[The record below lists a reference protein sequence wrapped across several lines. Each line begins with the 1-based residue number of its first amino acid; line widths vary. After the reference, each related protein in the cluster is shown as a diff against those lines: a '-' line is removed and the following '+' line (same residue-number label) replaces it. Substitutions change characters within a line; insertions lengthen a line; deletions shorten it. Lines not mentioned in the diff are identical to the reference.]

1 MLFRRGMVNTISDEI
16 SLDDKKL
23 LEWLGINIED
33 INIQG
38 KNSLKQAT
46 VFGCLRVLS
55 DTVSKLP
62 VKIYKKTDGIKK
74 VTDHYLGPLL
84 KLRSNPYMSGSD
96 FWKSVEV
103 QRNIYGNAYVAL
115 DFNNRG
121 QVTGLYP
128 LDSSKM
134 KIFVDDV
141 GLLNSSNKIWYVYT
155 DNLGKKH
162 KFMPDEL
169 LHFKGLTTDGIVG
182 LSVIDQLKHLIQNG
196 KSSEEYIN
204 KFFKNGL
211 QVKGLVQYVGD
222 LNSDAERTFIEQ
234 FERMSSGLKNAHRIA
249 MLPIGYQFQ
258 PISQKLV
265 DAQFLENSQLTIR
278 QIAAMFGVKMH
289 QLNDLD
295 RATHTNIAEQQRGF
309 YIDTLQSILTMYEQ
323 ELAYKLFL
331 NTEIRQG
338 YYLKFNVDAILRAN
352 IETRY
357 NAYRVA
363 IQSGFKTPN
372 EVRELEEDEAKEGGD
387 ELICNGNMQYLKD
400 VGAYYKNKKGSDK

>member
-1 MLFRRGMVNTISDEI
+1 MLFRRNMANTMSDDI
-16 SLDDKKL
+16 SLDDKKI

-33 INIQG
+33 INVQG

-62 VKIYKKTDGIKK
+62 IKIYKKTDGIKK
-74 VTDHYLGPLL
+74 VTNHYLGPLL
-84 KLRSNPYMSGSD
+84 KLRPNPYMSASD
-96 FWKSVEV
+96 FWKCVEV

-115 DFNNRG
+115 NYNGRG
-121 QVTGLYP
+121 QITGLYP
-128 LDSSKM
+128 LDSSKI
-134 KIFVDDV
+134 KIYVDDV
-141 GLLNSSNKIWYVYT
+141 GLLNSNNKIWYIYT
-155 DNLGKKH
+155 DNLGHQH
-162 KFMPDEL
+162 KFMSDEL
-169 LHFKGLTTDGIVG
+169 LHFKGLTTDGIIG

-222 LNSDAERTFIEQ
+222 LNSDAERTFVEN

-289 QLNDLD
+289 QINDLD
-295 RATHTNIAEQQRGF
+295 SATHTNITEQQKGF

-323 ELAYKLFL
+323 ELIYKLFL

-338 YYLKFNVDAILRAN
+338 YYIKFNVDAILRAN
-352 IETRY
+352 LETRY

-372 EVRELEEDEAKEGGD
+372 EVRELEEDESKDGGD

-400 VGAYYKNKKGSDK
+400 IGAYYKNKGGDK

>member
-1 MLFRRGMVNTISDEI
+1 MLFRRNTANTMSDEI
-16 SLDDKKL
+16 SLDDKKI

-33 INIQG
+33 INVQG

-62 VKIYKKTDGIKK
+62 IKIYKKTDGIKK

-84 KLRSNPYMSGSD
+84 KLRPNPYMSASD
-96 FWKSVEV
+96 FWKCVEV

-115 DFNNRG
+115 NYNGRG

-134 KIFVDDV
+134 KIYVDDV
-141 GLLNSSNKIWYVYT
+141 GLLNSSNKIWYIYT
-155 DNLGKKH
+155 DNLGQQH

-169 LHFKGLTTDGIVG
+169 LHFKGLTTDGIIG

-196 KSSEEYIN
+196 KNSEEYIN

-222 LNSDAERTFIEQ
+222 LNSKAEQTFIEN

-249 MLPIGYQFQ
+249 MLPLGYQFQ
-258 PISQKLV
+258 PISQSLV

-289 QLNDLD
+289 QINDLD
-295 RATHTNIAEQQRGF
+295 SATHTNITEQQKGF

-323 ELAYKLFL
+323 ELIYKLFL
-331 NTEIRQG
+331 GTEIRQG
-338 YYLKFNVDAILRAN
+338 YYIKFNVDAILRAN
-352 IETRY
+352 LETRY

-400 VGAYYKNKKGSDK
+400 IGAYYKNKGGDK

>member
-1 MLFRRGMVNTISDEI
+1 MVNTISDEI

-62 VKIYKKTDGIKK
+62 IKIYQNKDGIKK
-74 VTDHYLGPLL
+74 VADHYLGSLL
-84 KLRSNPYMSGSD
+84 KLRPNPYMSASD
-96 FWKSVEV
+96 FWKCVEV

-134 KIFVDDV
+134 QIFVDDV
-141 GLLNSSNKIWYVYT
+141 GLLNSSNKIWYIYT
-155 DNLGKKH
+155 DNLGH
-162 KFMPDEL
+162 KIKFKSDEL

-222 LNSDAERTFIEQ
+222 LNHEAEQTFINE

-249 MLPIGYQFQ
+249 MLPLGYQFQ
-258 PISQKLV
+258 PISQSLV

-323 ELAYKLFL
+323 ELIYKLFL
-331 NTEIRQG
+331 NTEIRKG
-338 YYLKFNVDAILRAN
+338 YYIKFNVDAILRAN

-357 NAYRVA
+357 NAYRIA

-372 EVRELEEDEAKEGGD
+372 EVRELEEDEAKDGGD
-387 ELICNGNMQYLKD
+387 KLLVNGNMMPIEMAGEQ
-400 VGAYYKNKKGSDK
+400 YKNKGGDK

>member
-1 MLFRRGMVNTISDEI
+1 MLFRRNITNALSDEI
-16 SLDDKKL
+16 SLDDKEL
-23 LEWLGINIED
+23 LKWLGINIED
-33 INIQG
+33 VNIQG

-62 VKIYKKTDGIKK
+62 IKIYKNANGTKK

-84 KLRSNPYMSGSD
+84 KLRPNPYMSASD
-96 FWKSVEV
+96 FWKCVET

-115 DFNNRG
+115 DYNARG

-134 KIFVDDV
+134 QIFVDDV
-141 GLLNSSNKIWYVYT
+141 GLLNSNNKIWYIYT
-155 DNLGKKH
+155 DNLGH
-162 KFMPDEL
+162 QIKFRNDEL

-222 LNSDAERTFIEQ
+222 LNSDAERTFVEN

-295 RATHTNIAEQQRGF
+295 RATHTNISEQQRGF

-323 ELAYKLFL
+323 ELIYKLFL

-338 YYLKFNVDAILRAN
+338 YYLKFNADAILRAN

-357 NAYRVA
+357 NAYRIA

-400 VGAYYKNKKGSDK
+400 IGAYYKNKGGDK

>member
-62 VKIYKKTDGIKK
+62 IKIYQNKDGIKK
-74 VTDHYLGPLL
+74 VADHYLGSLL
-84 KLRSNPYMSGSD
+84 KLRPNPYMSASD
-96 FWKSVEV
+96 FWKCVEV

-134 KIFVDDV
+134 QIFVDDV
-141 GLLNSSNKIWYVYT
+141 GLLNSSNKIWYIYT
-155 DNLGKKH
+155 DNLGH
-162 KFMPDEL
+162 KIKFKSDEL

-222 LNSDAERTFIEQ
+222 LNHEAEQTFINE

-249 MLPIGYQFQ
+249 MLPLGYQFQ
-258 PISQKLV
+258 PISQSLV

-323 ELAYKLFL
+323 ELIYKLFL
-331 NTEIRQG
+331 NTEIRKG
-338 YYLKFNVDAILRAN
+338 YYIKFNVDAILRAN

-357 NAYRVA
+357 NAYRIA

-372 EVRELEEDEAKEGGD
+372 EVRELEEDEAKDGGD
-387 ELICNGNMQYLKD
+387 KLLVNGNMMPIEMAGEQ
-400 VGAYYKNKKGSDK
+400 YKNKGGDK

>member
-1 MLFRRGMVNTISDEI
+1 MLFRRNMVNAVSEEI
-16 SLDDKKL
+16 SIDDKKL
-23 LEWLGINIED
+23 LEWLGINVDD
-33 INIQG
+33 INVQG

-62 VKIYKKTDGIKK
+62 IKIYQNKNGIKK
-74 VTDHYLGPLL
+74 VVDHYLGPLL
-84 KLRSNPYMSGSD
+84 KLRPNPYMSASD
-96 FWKSVEV
+96 FWKCVEV

-121 QVTGLYP
+121 QITGLYP

-134 KIFVDDV
+134 KVYVDDV
-141 GLLNSSNKIWYVYT
+141 GLLNSANKIWYIYT
-155 DNLGKKH
+155 DNLGH
-162 KFMPDEL
+162 QIKFRSDEL
-169 LHFKGLTTDGIVG
+169 LHFKGLTTDGLIG

-222 LNSDAERTFIEQ
+222 LNPSAEQTFIEN

-265 DAQFLENSQLTIR
+265 DAQFLENTQLTIR

-323 ELAYKLFL
+323 ELIYKLFL
-331 NTEIRQG
+331 NTEIRKG
-338 YYLKFNVDAILRAN
+338 YYIKFNVDAILRAD
-352 IETRY
+352 IKTRY
-357 NAYRVA
+357 ESYRIG
-363 IQSGFKTPN
+363 IQGGFITAN
-372 EVRELEEDEAKEGGD
+372 EVRQLEEKEALPGGD
-387 ELICNGNMQYLKD
+387 KLLVNGNMMPIEMAGEQY
-400 VGAYYKNKKGSDK
+400 KKSGEK

>member
-1 MLFRRGMVNTISDEI
+1 MLFRRNTANTMSDEI
-16 SLDDKKL
+16 SLDDKKI

-33 INIQG
+33 INVQG

-62 VKIYKKTDGIKK
+62 IKIYKKTDGIKK

-84 KLRSNPYMSGSD
+84 KLRPNPYMSASD
-96 FWKSVEV
+96 FWKCVEV

-115 DFNNRG
+115 NYNGRG

-134 KIFVDDV
+134 KIYVDDV
-141 GLLNSSNKIWYVYT
+141 GLLNSSNKIWYIYT
-155 DNLGKKH
+155 DNLGHQH

-196 KSSEEYIN
+196 KNSEEYIN

-222 LNSDAERTFIEQ
+222 LNSKAEQTFIEN

-249 MLPIGYQFQ
+249 MLPLGYQFQ
-258 PISQKLV
+258 PISQSLV

-289 QLNDLD
+289 QINDLD
-295 RATHTNIAEQQRGF
+295 SATHTNITEQQKGF

-323 ELAYKLFL
+323 ELIYKLFL
-331 NTEIRQG
+331 GTEIRQG
-338 YYLKFNVDAILRAN
+338 YYIKFNVDAILRAN
-352 IETRY
+352 LETRY
-357 NAYRVA
+357 NAYRTA

-400 VGAYYKNKKGSDK
+400 IGAYYKNKGGDK

>member
-1 MLFRRGMVNTISDEI
+1 MLFRRNMINKTEEI
-16 SLDDKKL
+16 SINDKEL
-23 LEWLGINIED
+23 LKWLGINVED
-33 INIQG
+33 IDIQG

-46 VFGCLRVLS
+46 VFGCIRVLS

-62 VKIYKKTDGIKK
+62 IKIYQNKDGIKK
-74 VTDHYLGPLL
+74 VADHYLGSLL
-84 KLRSNPYMSGSD
+84 KLRPNPYMSASD
-96 FWKSVEV
+96 FWKCVEV

-121 QVTGLYP
+121 QVTGLSP

-134 KIFVDDV
+134 QIFVDDV
-141 GLLNSSNKIWYVYT
+141 GLLNSSNKIWYIYT
-155 DNLGKKH
+155 DNLGH
-162 KFMPDEL
+162 KIKFKSDEL

-222 LNSDAERTFIEQ
+222 LNHEAEETFIKE

-249 MLPIGYQFQ
+249 MLPLGYQFQ

-331 NTEIRQG
+331 ITEIRKG
-338 YYLKFNVDAILRAN
+338 YYIKFNVDAILRAD
-352 IETRY
+352 IKTRY
-357 NAYRVA
+357 ESYRIG
-363 IQSGFKTPN
+363 IQGGFITAN
-372 EVRELEEDEAKEGGD
+372 EVRQLEEKEALPGGD
-387 ELICNGNMQYLKD
+387 KLLINGNMMPIEMAGEQY
-400 VGAYYKNKKGSDK
+400 KKGGDK